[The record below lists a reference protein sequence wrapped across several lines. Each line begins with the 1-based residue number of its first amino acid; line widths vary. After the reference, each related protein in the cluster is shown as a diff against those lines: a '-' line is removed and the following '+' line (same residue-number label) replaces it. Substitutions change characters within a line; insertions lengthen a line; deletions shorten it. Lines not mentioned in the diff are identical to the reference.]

1 TEGDR
6 DFKICGIW
14 KHQSGSQTLDVS
26 LKSGCSG
33 IIVSA
38 NASVLS
44 IRGSITANCQVTD
57 KLNLLINRSMNSN
70 FCVIWEP
77 LLDQLV
83 VNVNNK
89 MFPLCNASG
98 LQTTCCAHLSSGH
111 QTMSKEYGIQ
121 NARVHDDGLSDKI
134 MASYEFKGES
144 INCKEY
150 FCSKIAQES
159 RAANIGLQTTCC
171 AHLSSGHQTMSK
183 EYGIQNARVH
193 DDGLSDKIMASYE
206 FKGESINC
214 KEYFCSKIAQESRAA
229 NMLEEVVMRSKV
241 VGPVSLPCGESTV
254 IEMKEGFAGNN
265 VTLPAPRGT
274 PRERIPSVH
283 LPACLRPATRK
294 TAKVVCSYYKN
305 STFFQKPSQKILED
319 VVGISVENEIV
330 SNLPEPVRIKFH
342 HPTLEKTHSRKCV
355 SWDTRKDEE
364 LMWRETGCVTLRL
377 SVSETECCCSHLTY
391 FAILVDMNPTRNLR
405 HLEALTF
412 ITAVCCAV
420 SIVSC
425 AVLFISL
432 CRQRK
437 SKNQSSLVHRGL
449 VVALFFL
456 LVLFVLTGTVAN
468 VTSESVCGFMGG
480 LLHYTLISVLCWMAV
495 EVIHTF
501 WMMYMVFNPPPQ
513 PWIWYLLGFGVPAV
527 PVIIL
532 GCMGDIYGR
541 RTVKSDDVLTTPYRM
556 CWMKDSRPALLAHF
570 IINTGLLAAV
580 VTSGLVMLYLVFRK
594 IRHRDEWRRNRVA
607 FLSIWGLSCLFGSTW
622 VLTFFSSEPSET
634 VLFLFCIINSLQ
646 GQELGAIS

>member
-1 TEGDR
+1 MDQRVGFLLLVLTVTVHGHAATEGDR
-6 DFKICGIW
+6 DFKMCGIW
-14 KHQSGSQTLDVS
+14 KHQSSSQTLDIN

-33 IIVSA
+33 INISA

-44 IRGSITANCQVTD
+44 IHGSIMANCKVTD
-57 KLNLLINRSMNSN
+57 RKSLTNNFWNSS

-83 VNVNNK
+83 VEVNSEK
-89 MFPLCNASG
+89 IPLCNSTG
-98 LQTTCCAHLSSGH
+98 LQTTCCAHLSAGTQSL
-111 QTMSKEYGIQ
+111 SKEYGIQ
-121 NARVHDDGLSDKI
+121 YASVHGDRLSDNI
-134 MASYEFKGES
+134 MASYNF
-144 INCKEY
+144 
-150 FCSKIAQES
+150 Q
-159 RAANIGLQTTCC
+159 
-171 AHLSSGHQTMSK
+171 
-183 EYGIQNARVH
+183 
-193 DDGLSDKIMASYE
+193 
-206 FKGESINC
+206 GESINC

-229 NMLEEVVMRSKV
+229 NMLEEVVMRSKE
-241 VGPVSLPCGESTV
+241 VGSVFLPCGQST
-254 IEMKEGFAGNN
+254 IIMMKEGFAGNN

-274 PRERIPSVH
+274 PQERIPLVH
-283 LPACLRPATRK
+283 LPACLKPKARK

-319 VVGISVENEIV
+319 VVGISVENEIIT
-330 SNLPEPVRIKFH
+330 NLPEPVRIKFQ
-342 HPTLEKTHSRKCV
+342 HPTLEKTHSRRCV
-355 SWDTRKDEE
+355 SWDTRQDKTV
-364 LMWRETGCVTLRL
+364 MWRETGCVTLRL

-391 FAILVDMNPTRNLR
+391 FAILVDVNPTRNLR

-456 LVLFVLTGTVAN
+456 LVLFVLSGTVAN
-468 VTSESVCGFMGG
+468 VTSDSVCGFMGG

-527 PVIIL
+527 PVLIL

-541 RTVKSDDVLTTPYRM
+541 RTVKSDDELTTPYRM
-556 CWMKDSRPALLAHF
+556 CWMKETRPALVAHF
-570 IINTGLLAAV
+570 VINTGLLAALAS
-580 VTSGLVMLYLVFRK
+580 SGLVMLYLVFRK

-622 VLTFFSSEPSET
+622 VLAFFSSEPSET

-646 GQELGAIS
+646 GLFLMLRFFALEKIQKNSESSSDFSSTGSTRQHMLQPQDRN